1 MIGERNTSWST
12 TVGMMY
18 NAVLFPKTISVPSS
32 GGAGVL
38 STTIQDPKSLIF
50 PLCASS
56 RICGEEERGGGGED
70 RLTLFWSWYRS
81 MERHRMCVQ
90 SFVWAFIHSQQQQL
104 EAKKDTSPTSLSPS
118 LMEITVFLEGGV
130 SSPLS
135 LSLFLFYRKI
145 HISSLEVEGREWS
158 RAGKQA
164 SEQVSKIA

>member
-1 MIGERNTSWST
+1 MIGERNISWST

-50 PLCASS
+50 PLCTSS
-56 RICGEEERGGGGED
+56 RIWGKGGGVSRCSGLGIV
-70 RLTLFWSWYRS
+70 RWSDI
-81 MERHRMCVQ
+81 ECVC
-90 SFVWAFIHSQQQQL
+90 SLSCGAFIHSQQQQL

-130 SSPLS
+130 VSSPLS
-135 LSLFLFYRKI
+135 LSLFFSFIGKYIYRLWKRRGE
-145 HISSLEVEGREWS
+145 SAAEQASKR
-158 RAGKQA
+158 A